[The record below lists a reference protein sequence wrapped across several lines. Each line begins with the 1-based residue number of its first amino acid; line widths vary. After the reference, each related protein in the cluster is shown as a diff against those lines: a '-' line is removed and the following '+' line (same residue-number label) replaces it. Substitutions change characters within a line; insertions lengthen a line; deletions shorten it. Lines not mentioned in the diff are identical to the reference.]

1 MLASEQERT
10 MTPTTRRRI
19 DMSTRKLL
27 VAAILLAGCG
37 DDLLVPDYNN
47 PSLEDL
53 QSNPTPAA
61 IAAAATGML
70 VGMRDEFDDR
80 NGYVSLLGIVG
91 RESYNFDGADPR
103 FVTEMLE
110 GQLNPSSPA
119 FGGNLWTDRYR
130 NIRLATIALG
140 GLDKVAG
147 FTTQQKEATRGYL
160 KTLQAHELLLVI
172 NTRDANGVALDL
184 DREPTSAPAPLS
196 SRADGLARVSQLL
209 DEARTHLLAGGTA
222 FPFPLS
228 SGFADFNAPP
238 TFVRFNRALKARVE
252 VYRGQFT
259 AALTA
264 LGESFLVLDAARL
277 DLGAH
282 HVFTTGAGDD
292 VNELFDPREA
302 PDILAHPSIVTDA
315 ERRANGEVDLRVQR
329 KIRTVTSRTVQNITT
344 DKAFTHYGSLSAR
357 IPIIRNEELIL
368 LRAEANI
375 GLGNTVAALADLNFI
390 RTNSGGLAPLTLP
403 AQATLTELLKQM
415 RYSLLFEGGHRWIDL
430 RRYNRLNELP
440 LDRSNHTRNSAFPI
454 PEAEC
459 LAREKEAPCSVA
471 SGA

>member
-1 MLASEQERT
+1 
-10 MTPTTRRRI
+10 MTSTTTWRFTRCTRR
-19 DMSTRKLL
+19 LL
-27 VAAILLAGCG
+27 AAAIAPILLAGCG

-53 QSNPTPAA
+53 QNNPTPAA
-61 IAAAATGML
+61 VAAAATGLL
-70 VGMRDEFDDR
+70 VAMRDEFDDR
-80 NGYVSLLGIVG
+80 NGYVSLLGIIG

-110 GQLNPSSPA
+110 GTLNPSSPA

-130 NIRLATIALG
+130 NIRLGTIILN
-140 GLDKVAG
+140 GLDQVAG
-147 FTTQQKEATRGYL
+147 FTNEQKEATRGYV
-160 KTLQAHELLLVI
+160 KTLVAHELLLIV
-172 NTRDANGVALDL
+172 NTRDTSGVALDF

-196 SRADGLARVSQLL
+196 TRDEALTRVSALL
-209 DEARTHLLAGGTA
+209 DEARTHLQAGGSA

-228 SGFADFNAPP
+228 SGFTGFSTPA
-238 TFVRFNRALKARVE
+238 TFLRFNRALKARVE
-252 VYRGQFT
+252 VYRGQY
-259 AALTA
+259 ASALTA
-264 LGESFLVLDAARL
+264 LGESFITLDPTQL

-282 HVFTTGAGDD
+282 MVFTTGAGDD
-292 VNELFDPREA
+292 VNELFDPRDA

-315 ERRANGEVDLRVQR
+315 ELRPNGEVDLRVQR
-329 KIRTVTSRTVQNITT
+329 KIRTVTSRTVRFITT
-344 DKAFTHYGSLSAR
+344 DKAFSHYPGLNAS

-375 GLGNTVAALADLNFI
+375 GLGNTLAALGDLNFI
-390 RTNSGGLAPLTLP
+390 RQNSGGLAPLLLP
-403 AQATLTELLKQM
+403 TQATLTELLKQK

-430 RRYNRLNELP
+430 RRYNRLSDLP

-459 LAREKEAPCSVA
+459 LAREQGTPCSVR

>member
-1 MLASEQERT
+1 
-10 MTPTTRRRI
+10 
-19 DMSTRKLL
+19 MSTITMKLRRGL
-27 VAAILLAGCG
+27 TALIVPFVFAACG

-53 QSNPTPAA
+53 QNAPTPAS
-61 IAAAATGML
+61 IAAAATGLL
-70 VGMRDEFDDR
+70 VAMRDEFDDR

-103 FVTEMLE
+103 FITEMLE
-110 GQLNPSSPA
+110 GSLNPSSPA

-130 NIRLATIALG
+130 NIRLGTIILN
-140 GLDKVAG
+140 GLERIGA
-147 FTTQQKEATRGYL
+147 FTTEQREATRGYV
-160 KTLQAHELLLVI
+160 KTLQAHELLLVV
-172 NTRDANGVALDL
+172 NTRDANGVALDF
-184 DREPTSAPAPLS
+184 DRVPTEAPAPLS
-196 SRADGLARVSQLL
+196 SRADALARVSALL
-209 DEARTHLLAGGTA
+209 DEARTHLQAGGSA

-228 SGFADFNAPP
+228 SGFAGFNTPA

-252 VYRGQFT
+252 VYRGQYA

-264 LGESFLVLDAARL
+264 LNESFLSLNPAQL
-277 DLGAH
+277 DLGVY

-292 VNELFDPREA
+292 VNELFDPRTA
-302 PDILAHPSIVTDA
+302 PDILAHPSVVTDA
-315 ERRANGEVDLRVQR
+315 ERRANGEPDLRVQR
-329 KIRTVTSRTVQNITT
+329 KIRTVTSRTVRSITT
-344 DKAFTHYGSLSAR
+344 DKAFTIYSSLSTP

-375 GLGNTVAALADLNFI
+375 GVGNNAAALADLNFI
-390 RTNSGGLAPLTLP
+390 RVNSGGLPPLLLP
-403 AQATLTELLKQM
+403 TQATLSELLRQK

-440 LDRSNHTRNSAFPI
+440 LDRPNHLRNSAFPI

-459 LAREKEAPCSVA
+459 LARNRETPCSVA
-471 SGA
+471 GGA

>member
-1 MLASEQERT
+1 MITMKLRRALAAVS
-10 MTPTTRRRI
+10 
-19 DMSTRKLL
+19 LL
-27 VAAILLAGCG
+27 FVVAACG
-37 DDLLVPDYNN
+37 DDLLIPDYNN

-53 QSNPTPAA
+53 ENSPTPAS
-61 IAAAATGML
+61 IAAAATGLL

-80 NGYVSLLGIVG
+80 NGYVSLLGIIG

-103 FVTEMLE
+103 FITEMLE
-110 GQLNPSSPA
+110 GSLNPSSPA

-130 NIRLATIALG
+130 NIRLGTIILNGIDRVTA
-140 GLDKVAG
+140 
-147 FTTQQKEATRGYL
+147 FTDEQKEALRGYV
-160 KTLQAHELLLVI
+160 KTLQAHELLLVV
-172 NTRDANGVALDL
+172 NTRDVNGVALDF
-184 DREPTSAPAPLS
+184 DRVPTEAPAPLS
-196 SRADGLARVSQLL
+196 SRAEALTRVAQLL
-209 DEARTHLLAGGTA
+209 DEARTHLENGGST

-228 SGFADFNAPP
+228 SGFAGFDTPE
-238 TFVRFNRALKARVE
+238 TFIRFNRALKARVE
-252 VYRGQFT
+252 VYRGQYA
-259 AALTA
+259 AALSA
-264 LGESFLVLDAARL
+264 LNESFITLDPAQL
-277 DLGAH
+277 DLGVY

-292 VNELFDPREA
+292 VNELFDPRTA

-315 ERRANGEVDLRVQR
+315 ELRPNGEVDLRVQR

-344 DKAFTHYGSLSAR
+344 DKAFTIYDNLDAP

-375 GLGNTVAALADLNFI
+375 GLGQNAAALSDLNFI
-390 RTNSGGLAPLTLP
+390 RVNSGGLAPLVLP
-403 AQATLTELLKQM
+403 LQATLTELLRQK

-440 LDRSNHTRNSAFPI
+440 LDRSNHLRNAAFPI

-459 LAREKEAPCSVA
+459 LARDQETPCSVA